1 MKFIELLK
9 KMILFNNKNIY
20 EEYDEFNQTKSVFI
34 EMPKKISFDYVMAQK
49 GSVEYHQHIN
59 SYIPRMRRLIKNM
72 DRYLIKEE
80 ENGIF
85 KINQSSTIQDSVN
98 IAIAIFNGRE
108 FRAVSGINDIKNS
121 CLLIPPGEEKFESC
135 KVNKVGKL
143 GIGYNRV
150 NDSEKKIIEEINNLI
165 DLGKIPS
172 EGELVLYS
180 KWEPCPSCYYV
191 ISQFIKK

>member
-1 MKFIELLK
+1 
-9 KMILFNNKNIY
+9 MILFNNKNIY
-20 EEYDEFNQTKSVFI
+20 EEYDELNQTKSVFI

-108 FRAVSGINDIKNS
+108 FRAVSGKNDIKNS
-121 CLLIPPGEEKFESC
+121 CLLIPPGKEKF
-135 KVNKVGKL
+135 
-143 GIGYNRV
+143 
-150 NDSEKKIIEEINNLI
+150 
-165 DLGKIPS
+165 
-172 EGELVLYS
+172 
-180 KWEPCPSCYYV
+180 
-191 ISQFIKK
+191 

>member
-1 MKFIELLK
+1 
-9 KMILFNNKNIY
+9 
-20 EEYDEFNQTKSVFI
+20 
-34 EMPKKISFDYVMAQK
+34 MAQK

-108 FRAVSGINDIKNS
+108 FRAVSGKNDIKNS

-191 ISQFIKK
+191 ISQFIKKYPNINFKIMYNKEYGDG

>member
-1 MKFIELLK
+1 
-9 KMILFNNKNIY
+9 MILFNNKNIY
-20 EEYDEFNQTKSVFI
+20 EEYDELNQTKSVFI

-98 IAIAIFNGRE
+98 
-108 FRAVSGINDIKNS
+108 DIKNS
-121 CLLIPPGEEKFESC
+121 CLLIPPGKEKFESC

-165 DLGKIPS
+165 DLGRIPS

-191 ISQFIKK
+191 ISQFIKKYPNINFKIMYNKEYGDG